1 VGIGKRI
8 RDVMRE
14 RKISVSELARRM
26 GVAQSTTSEMLSGNL
41 TEESMI
47 KIAKALEC
55 SLWDF
60 MGPPDAPAGWVAVP
74 VIGRVPAGVPLEA
87 IEEYDGEILVPGGEV
102 IGKNVIAVRVRG
114 KSMEPS
120 LRDGDAILVRTDV
133 EPQNGD
139 TVVMRVNLDG
149 EVTCKRFYRREGTIV
164 LQPENPAFEP
174 MVIGVANPGE
184 VHVIGKVIGLYRRM
198 E

>member
-1 VGIGKRI
+1 MQVGKQLSIGGLLQPGEPRGL
-8 RDVMRE
+8 RRVATRYPAE
-14 RKISVSELARRM
+14 R
-26 GVAQSTTSEMLSGNL
+26 
-41 TEESMI
+41 
-47 KIAKALEC
+47 
-55 SLWDF
+55 
-60 MGPPDAPAGWVAVP
+60 P
-74 VIGRVPAGVPLEA
+74 RVQ
-87 IEEYDGEILVPGGEV
+87 GGEQFT
-102 IGKNVIAVRVRG
+102 
-114 KSMEPS
+114 
-120 LRDGDAILVRTDV
+120 VRTDV